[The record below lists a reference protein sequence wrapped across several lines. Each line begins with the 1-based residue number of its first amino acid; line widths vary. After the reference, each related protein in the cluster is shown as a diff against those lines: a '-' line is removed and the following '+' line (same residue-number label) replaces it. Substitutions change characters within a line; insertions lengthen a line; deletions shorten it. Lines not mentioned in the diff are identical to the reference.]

1 MMKSSSS
8 EVTINSDKDLS
19 DEQTENQPSGGSASG
34 RSWTWYF
41 SSRAMSSSIGNADT
55 EPLLSVHLY
64 HQLQENTF
72 KRESQSPF

>member
-1 MMKSSSS
+1 MNKLRTNPLG
-8 EVTINSDKDLS
+8 EVLLAG
-19 DEQTENQPSGGSASG
+19 PG

-41 SSRAMSSSIGNADT
+41 SSRAMSSSTGNADT
-55 EPLLSVHLY
+55 APLLSVHLH

>member
-34 RSWTWYF
+34 RSWYF
-41 SSRAMSSSIGNADT
+41 SSRAMSSSTGNADT